1 MGEMV
6 LFLTI
11 SMATMP
17 SHANQQYV
25 YVLDTCGRENFESG
39 KKKMGIKA

>member
-25 YVLDTCGRENFESG
+25 YVLDTCGREKFWIRKEKDG
-39 KKKMGIKA
+39 D